1 MPLSPCTTLGHY
13 EIRSQLGAGG
23 MGEVYLAH
31 DTRLG
36 RKIALKVLP
45 ADLINSSE
53 RLRRFEQ
60 EARAA
65 SALNHQNILTIYEIG
80 AEGDTHFIA
89 TEFIEGKTL
98 RQKMQTARF
107 EIEETLNIAIQ
118 IATALDAA
126 HRSGIVHRDI
136 KTENVMV
143 RTDGLAKVLDFGLA
157 KLTEKKDDA
166 AIDTEAPTRAQ
177 VQTSPGV
184 VMGTVAYMSP
194 EQARGLE
201 VDARTDIFSLGIVLY
216 EMLAGRLPFTG
227 ATASD
232 VIAAILKTEPA
243 PLSGFNQE
251 IPAELE
257 RIVSKTLEKDREE
270 RYQTA
275 KDLLVDLRRLKK
287 QLEIQ
292 SETERTTSQKKTAS
306 ENATQILTARPTSRA
321 TSSAGGIQKHKLGF
335 ALALSVLLLTAIGL
349 GYWFYS
355 QRSSTATQIESIAV
369 LPFVNEGGNADVEY
383 LSDGM
388 TETLI
393 NSLSQ
398 LPKLSVKARSSVFSY
413 KGRDAKPQQVGSDL
427 NVQAVLSG
435 RVVQRGDD
443 LTLYLSLVDAR
454 NGNQLWGEQYNRK
467 LADLVSLQGEI
478 ARDVSQKLRMRL
490 SGADEQKLAKS
501 YTQNAEA
508 YRLYLRGR
516 YSLNGS
522 RDGLQQS
529 VEHFQR
535 AIDLDPNF
543 ALGYAG
549 MADAYTL
556 LGTTFFSMT
565 PREAMPRARAAAQR
579 ALELDSGLSETHTSL
594 AWVKYRFDWDWRGAE
609 DEFKQALLLNP
620 SNAQAHHWYADY
632 LLAMGRFDES
642 LAENRRAR
650 GLDPLS
656 LFINWDAGRILYHA
670 LRYDESLAEL
680 HKTLEMDQN
689 FAWTHAV
696 LHEVYLA
703 KGMNDE
709 ALAAHLKFA
718 ALTGVSPERVAALK
732 NVYVSTGWKGL
743 WQKEIEWALEDS
755 KHRRV
760 SPYTMATLYARI
772 GDKDHTLEWLNKAF
786 EERGSSLV
794 YLNTDQQWDG
804 IRTDPRFADLVRRV
818 GLPQ

>member
-1 MPLSPCTTLGHY
+1 
-13 EIRSQLGAGG
+13 

-743 WQKEIEWALEDS
+743 WQKELEWALEDS

-760 SPYTMATLYARI
+760 TPHTMATLYAKI

-786 EERGSSLV
+786 EERAASLV
-794 YLNTDQQWDG
+794 YLNTDQQWDNF
-804 IRTDPRFADLVRRV
+804 RQDPRFADLVRRV

>member
-743 WQKEIEWALEDS
+743 WQKELEWALEDS

-760 SPYTMATLYARI
+760 TPHTMATLYAKI

-786 EERGSSLV
+786 EERAASLV
-794 YLNTDQQWDG
+794 YLNTDQQWDNF
-804 IRTDPRFADLVRRV
+804 RQDPRFADLVRRV